1 LNQQGSAPNVETFE
15 IDSAI
20 MDVPSGGSHVRTA
33 PDRRATMAEVAA
45 AAGVSVPTVSKVVN
59 GRPDVSP
66 ATRRRVEEVL
76 RHRNY
81 SPPRSRTRERVG
93 LMDLVFV
100 DLGSPWAMEILAGV
114 EEVAHRADM
123 GVVVSAVHGRKR
135 TRPDRRWLE
144 QLAAR
149 RSDGVLLILSEL
161 SPAQQAQLDELG
173 IPVVIVDP
181 AGAPGP
187 GVPSVGATNW
197 AGGVAATEHLI
208 GLGHTR
214 IAVIGGPTDVLCSRA
229 RVDGYRAA
237 MNAAGL
243 KIPSGY
249 VRTGDFLSPTG
260 YRETLVLL
268 GQAKPP
274 TAIFVCAD
282 QMALGA
288 YEALYERGLRVPD
301 DVSIVGFDD
310 LKEARWGIPPLTTV
324 RQPLAEMAGMG
335 ARMLLSLI
343 NGEELDTHRVEL
355 STSLVLRSSTAAP
368 AGG

>member
-1 LNQQGSAPNVETFE
+1 MRHMTE
-15 IDSAI
+15 
-20 MDVPSGGSHVRTA
+20 
-33 PDRRATMAEVAA
+33 RRATMAEVAA

-59 GRPDVSP
+59 GRPDVAA

-76 RHRNY
+76 RDQGY
-81 SPPRSRTRERVG
+81 SLPHARSRDRVG
-93 LMDLVFV
+93 LIDLVFV

-114 EEVAHRADM
+114 EEVTHRAGT

-144 QLAAR
+144 NLASR
-149 RSDGVLLILSEL
+149 RSDGVLLVLSEL
-161 SPAQQAQLDELG
+161 SAAQQAHLSKLG

-181 AGAPGP
+181 AGAPDP
-187 GVPSVGATNW
+187 AVPSVGATNW

-208 GLGHTR
+208 GLGHER

-237 MNAAGL
+237 MNASAL
-243 KIPSGY
+243 KVPPGY

-268 GQAKPP
+268 GQPRPP

-310 LKEARWGIPPLTTV
+310 LEEARWAIPPLTTV

-335 ARMLLSLI
+335 TRMLLSLI
-343 NGEELDTHRVEL
+343 DGEELDTLRVEL
-355 STSLVLRSSTAAP
+355 STSLVTRSSTAP
-368 AGG
+368 PKPGS

>member
-1 LNQQGSAPNVETFE
+1 
-15 IDSAI
+15 
-20 MDVPSGGSHVRTA
+20 
-33 PDRRATMAEVAA
+33 MAEVAA

-59 GRPDVSP
+59 GRPDVAA

-76 RHRNY
+76 REQGY
-81 SPPRSRTRERVG
+81 SLPHSRSRDRVG
-93 LMDLVFV
+93 LIDLVFV

-114 EEVAHRADM
+114 EEVTHRAGT

-144 QLAAR
+144 NLAAR
-149 RSDGVLLILSEL
+149 RSDGVLLVLSEL
-161 SPAQQAQLDELG
+161 SPAQQAHLAKLG

-181 AGAPGP
+181 AGAPDP
-187 GVPSVGATNW
+187 AVPSVGATNW
-197 AGGVAATEHLI
+197 AGGVSATEHLI
-208 GLGHTR
+208 GLGHKR

-243 KIPSGY
+243 KVPGGY

-268 GQAKPP
+268 SQPHPP
-274 TAIFVCAD
+274 TGIFVCAD

-310 LKEARWGIPPLTTV
+310 LEEARWGIPPLTTV

-335 ARMLLSLI
+335 TRMLLSLI
-343 NGEELDTHRVEL
+343 DGEELDTLRVEL
-355 STSLVLRSSTAAP
+355 STSLIARSSTAP
-368 AGG
+368 PQVRSRLPTGPTVLSRSTSGSPL